1 MRSGSNL
8 RSSDHF
14 RFSAADLG
22 GLDTHAGDR
31 SGAVGNGDHV
41 AGLVLELVGK
51 HCIAVESGGFGHI
64 LAIGEPDFVL
74 ALPLPMAAMRRAS
87 LRMRPLRLRPSK
99 LCACPCFSF
108 LQSALYC
115 AISTLGFVNQLPRRF
130 RRTKRELSSSQS
142 EYLSQ
147 TLFPSTVIP
156 NIPSRLNHDS
166 CFCCMMCKRSGGGAA
181 SQAEVRQVRR
191 RLGRYER
198 SGWLSRPQTWTAPA
212 ARTDSRRT

>member
-1 MRSGSNL
+1 MRAIRILFAIFSFSIFSYDLQL

-31 SGAVGNGDHV
+31 SGAVGSGDHV

-87 LRMRPLRLRPSK
+87 LRIRPLRLRPSK

-115 AISTLGFVNQLPRRF
+115 NLHARF
-130 RRTKRELSSSQS
+130 RKPTS
-142 EYLSQ
+142 E
-147 TLFPSTVIP
+147 TF
-156 NIPSRLNHDS
+156 
-166 CFCCMMCKRSGGGAA
+166 
-181 SQAEVRQVRR
+181 
-191 RLGRYER
+191 
-198 SGWLSRPQTWTAPA
+198 
-212 ARTDSRRT
+212 

>member
-31 SGAVGNGDHV
+31 SGAVGSGDHV

-99 LCACPCFSF
+99 LCACSCFFFLPCSF
-108 LQSALYC
+108 VC
-115 AISTLGFVNQLPRRF
+115 AVRF
-130 RRTKRELSSSQS
+130 RRFVAIEAVSRFGFPISESRFRLYLPAMRNLSATAFAWIFRFHCSRYVPQANAHRTTEERQMNTHRHMMTATYPPHEQG
-142 EYLSQ
+142 EYGQ
-147 TLFPSTVIP
+147 
-156 NIPSRLNHDS
+156 
-166 CFCCMMCKRSGGGAA
+166 
-181 SQAEVRQVRR
+181 
-191 RLGRYER
+191 
-198 SGWLSRPQTWTAPA
+198 
-212 ARTDSRRT
+212 